1 MSTQEKIEKML
12 KKAEVILAAG
22 GEKRVAKQHESGKM
36 TARER
41 IAALLDEGSFV
52 ELDRFVRH
60 RCYNFG
66 QEKKELPGEG
76 VQDRGQIAALTVA
89 GENVGDAGQTI
100 DIRDPLAEK
109 IQLLVAGSSA
119 EQRVNALLSLEEI
132 FTRDLPQNTQFVA
145 EITHAWHQISTLGA
159 RQAIA
164 AALQA

>member
-12 KKAEVILAAG
+12 KKSEVILAAG

-76 VQDRGQIAALTVA
+76 VTTGY
-89 GENVGDAGQTI
+89 GTI
-100 DIRDPLAEK
+100 DGRLVYVFAQDFTVEIRFASTFGHLPFQQLPL
-109 IQLLVAGSSA
+109 
-119 EQRVNALLSLEEI
+119 R
-132 FTRDLPQNTQFVA
+132 
-145 EITHAWHQISTLGA
+145 ISC
-159 RQAIA
+159 RCK
-164 AALQA
+164 

>member
-76 VQDRGQIAALTVA
+76 V
-89 GENVGDAGQTI
+89 TI
-100 DIRDPLAEK
+100 RLRHHRWPSGLCIRTGLH
-109 IQLLVAGSSA
+109 
-119 EQRVNALLSLEEI
+119 R
-132 FTRDLPQNTQFVA
+132 
-145 EITHAWHQISTLGA
+145 
-159 RQAIA
+159 
-164 AALQA
+164 

>member
-76 VQDRGQIAALTVA
+76 HLSGWLPRRVTTSSSRFITSDTLVGWFHPSRSLSSLKKATRPSLLPYSSFTA
-89 GENVGDAGQTI
+89 G
-100 DIRDPLAEK
+100 R
-109 IQLLVAGSSA
+109 
-119 EQRVNALLSLEEI
+119 
-132 FTRDLPQNTQFVA
+132 
-145 EITHAWHQISTLGA
+145 
-159 RQAIA
+159 
-164 AALQA
+164 